1 MYAVVTPMLP
11 YFART
16 LPATKPELGLLAGA
30 YAAGVIPGA
39 LIGGKLSVRWACAVP
54 ALAAMLLF
62 ALAVP
67 AFGFVGNLMALD
79 ALRFIQGIACG
90 CLWGGALTW
99 IIAVAPDDRRGEMV
113 GLAVSSAIV
122 GTMIGPVLGVIAVEV
137 SAQLVFSLVGVAALA
152 GAALVARSAEPEL
165 HLEPGSASA
174 RVLLGHPRALL
185 GVWLTMLKGIA
196 FGGLYVLLPLRMA
209 QLGGSSIA
217 IGLTFL
223 GSSVVAMFVA
233 PRVGII
239 CDRRGTFLPVSIALA
254 SSAALVALL
263 SVPNSAVVLAVLS
276 IVVMGAP
283 LSAYLVPSVS
293 MTSGAAEAAGVALA
307 VSTMLINLAYALGET
322 FGAPLSASVSH
333 HSSDAVPFTG
343 IAILMALTI
352 IPVVTLR
359 LRDGHAQVFVN

>member
-39 LIGGKLSVRWACAVP
+39 LIGGKLSVRIGVRRTT
-54 ALAAMLLF
+54 LAAMLLF

-185 GVWLTMLKGIA
+185 GVG
-196 FGGLYVLLPLRMA
+196 
-209 QLGGSSIA
+209 
-217 IGLTFL
+217 
-223 GSSVVAMFVA
+223 
-233 PRVGII
+233 
-239 CDRRGTFLPVSIALA
+239 
-254 SSAALVALL
+254 
-263 SVPNSAVVLAVLS
+263 
-276 IVVMGAP
+276 
-283 LSAYLVPSVS
+283 
-293 MTSGAAEAAGVALA
+293 
-307 VSTMLINLAYALGET
+307 
-322 FGAPLSASVSH
+322 
-333 HSSDAVPFTG
+333 
-343 IAILMALTI
+343 
-352 IPVVTLR
+352 
-359 LRDGHAQVFVN
+359 